1 MKSYF
6 KDRKDYSITRLS
18 MFLLSS
24 PYALIYKRFSNV
36 YIYHSV
42 FPYYDVYDFSFITGK
57 KKEAQTELLSS
68 VGVIDYSSLSRYL
81 KQLSCLT
88 PFTVWEKSC
97 EIIKIGGW

>member
-24 PYALIYKRFSNV
+24 PYALIYKRFSDV

-57 KKEAQTELLSS
+57 KKGSADRTIEFCRCHRLLKFIQVS
-68 VGVIDYSSLSRYL
+68 
-81 KQLSCLT
+81 
-88 PFTVWEKSC
+88 
-97 EIIKIGGW
+97 